1 MEQINSIL
9 DETNDDANE
18 KEVIQALGDAVRI
31 YGESLGDEMVPF
43 FNIKRQDDEVFA
55 EALFKAASDAR
66 LGLLF
71 ISEIDDHREFELG
84 IERLVEQMNVL
95 NDDADGFMVYA
106 FDALAMSGYDKTGSE
121 KFRNR
126 ATFNDRLAYFRSE
139 YEATRTIK
147 TYEEA

>member
-18 KEVIQALGDAVRI
+18 NEVIQALGDSVRI
-31 YGESLGDEMVPF
+31 YADSLGDETRPF
-43 FNIKRQDDEVFA
+43 FNIKMQDDDEFA
-55 EALFKAASDAR
+55 NALFKAASDAR

-71 ISEIDDHREFELG
+71 IVHVEDQRQFELG
-84 IERLVEQMNVL
+84 IERLVEQMDVL
-95 NDDADGFMVYA
+95 NGDADGFMA
-106 FDALAMSGYDKTGSE
+106 FAFKAIDLAGHDRLAGESMSK
-121 KFRNR
+121 
-126 ATFNDRLAYFRSE
+126 ATFDDRLAYFRSE